1 MSKLILNDN
10 TSGAEITIDESNI
23 LKAYTVSSVTNVEY
37 LHDSYKRVAKV
48 SEALASVVSMSSV
61 LVPVTLTTGTVI
73 YINKDRARNIYEE
86 SSLVNVIY
94 DSEGASLERIKT
106 SDTVI
111 EVQNAIIAKNGE
123 FSYEIASFTAAPNT
137 IVLAAGE
144 GDVTSKFTVGVVFTV
159 FGEGTANDGIYTVV
173 SSAFGAATTI
183 TVTETPTA
191 GATAGGYVWVR

>member
-48 SEALASVVSMSSV
+48 SEALASVVAVSKV
-61 LVPVTLTTGTVI
+61 LIPVTLTSGTII
-73 YINKDRARNIYEE
+73 YINKDRARNIYNE
-86 SSLVNVIY
+86 SSTARIIY
-94 DSEGASLERIKT
+94 DGGGAGLERIVS
-106 SDTVI
+106 SDVANDI
-111 EVQNAIIAKNGE
+111 QIAIIAKNGE